1 MAAAK
6 KTKTDKKTAP
16 ETGADLD
23 IARKIWLAGV
33 GAYGRAFTEAKDSA
47 EKLAQ
52 GATEAF
58 DQLVAKGEVIEDEV
72 RDRIAKAPAG
82 KKVVTLVGDLTKSS
96 KERRAALEERIGKVR
111 KSLTETFAPYNLAAL
126 GEAVQALTTQVEALT
141 AEVAALKAE
150 KATKKTPAKSA
161 DEAA

>member
-6 KTKTDKKTAP
+6 KTKTDKKPAA

-33 GAYGRAFTEAKDSA
+33 GAYGRAFTEAAAGA

-82 KKVVTLVGDLTKSS
+82 KKVVTLVGDLTKQS
-96 KERRAALEERIGKVR
+96 KERRAVLEERIGKVR

-126 GEAVQALTTQVEALT
+126 GEAVQALTAQVEALT
-141 AEVAALKAE
+141 GEVAALKAE
-150 KATKKTPAKSA
+150 KASKKTAAKT